1 MIEVTT
7 DIQAIVDQIANAY
20 RNELTNQGKVA
31 SGKLRDFKVEIV
43 QDDRWFNI
51 IFNLEHYW
59 KYVEN
64 GRSPGKFPPIDA
76 ILNWIKIKPVVPHPI
91 RNRVPT
97 TKQLAFL
104 IARSIAQKGI
114 KPTYALQNTL
124 VSPQVQQLI
133 EQLCN
138 YIINQIEKQ
147 IDEDEILR

>member
-7 DIQAIVDQIANAY
+7 DIQAIVDQIADAY
-20 RNELTNQGKVA
+20 RKELTNQGKVA
-31 SGKLRDFKVEIV
+31 SGKLRNFTVEIV
-43 QDDRWFNI
+43 QDEKWFNI
-51 IFNLEHYW
+51 VFNIEHYW

-76 ILNWIKIKPVVPHPI
+76 ILSWIRIKPVVPHPI

-114 KPTYALQNTL
+114 QPTHALQNTL
-124 VSPQVQQLI
+124 ASPQVANLI

-138 YIINQIEKQ
+138 YIINEIEKQ
-147 IDEDEILR
+147 IDQDI

>member
-7 DIQAIVDQIANAY
+7 DIQAIVDQIADAY
-20 RNELTNQGKVA
+20 RKELTNQGKVA
-31 SGKLRDFKVEIV
+31 SGKLRSFTVEIV
-43 QDDRWFNI
+43 QDEKWFNI
-51 IFNLEHYW
+51 VFNIEHYW

-76 ILNWIKIKPVVPHPI
+76 ILSWIRIKPVVPHPI

-114 KPTYALQNTL
+114 QPTHALQNTL
-124 VSPQVQQLI
+124 ASPQVDNLI

-138 YIINQIEKQ
+138 YIINEIEKQ
-147 IDEDEILR
+147 IDQDI